1 MNENPSEAS
10 PAPDATKRRPGK
22 WLRRWKWF
30 WRSSVV
36 LLLAVYFTR
45 NLVLGPW
52 VLGKIEEVLAESL
65 GGPVELDGI
74 GGNWWSRIELAT
86 ARTLEDADATPV
98 QSFTVSGVEAQYS
111 LWSLLRGE
119 EAWLARI
126 QIDAV
131 ELVVDGRQGS
141 ASEPSEEQEAAA
153 PPARIPQLEIA
164 SMQLVYRDDEMQAA
178 MRAASLQ
185 SPEAG
190 RLLLQIPELDFARGE
205 QVAPTTSV
213 ATELHYAGG
222 LLEIPSLMV
231 DDIERVQ
238 TARLDLSAV
247 AQGQLGFD
255 LALSVL
261 EGGVQAQGDL
271 RDGRVQAT
279 VSAQGLIAEQLEPY
293 LDLGLRGQLDFT
305 GSVDWPLA
313 VPLDGVA
320 QFEFGAAQ
328 NGWRRVELEAITGSL
343 RVAQGWLV
351 SEEFRAQGPDLHLIA
366 RDCRLPLF
374 AEDPLAAA
382 TGGTIELRVDDL
394 PGWLDRLE
402 LELPPEAGTLQSL
415 ALDAQLRSLAER
427 VEVQL
432 DRLQLNSG
440 MGSWTAQGQTAL
452 FDLQLAAESPVELQL
467 EGSEVSLAEL
477 GDFLREH
484 GRIEEGVPM
493 PNAGRAS
500 LSLEV
505 TGTAAQPRLALTVR
519 VVDLDPGPLHE
530 QLPRGPYQS
539 QLSLVANG
547 QTLRIEPFVLSSP
560 ELECTLQAESQ
571 LPLDLVALSTGE
583 LPSLA
588 GALAADLVL
597 RASLQGPYSGT
608 AELRADLTST
618 LDEDLMP
625 TTSAVEWTLAGEQL
639 AADELTAQIAR
650 LQASGSASWQ
660 GIEPLPVQW
669 QAMLHAEELRREAGR
684 LAALRTEASWSEQRL
699 RARVDSSEDGNFPL
713 LLDAELPLDLAAPTA
728 LPEGPLT
735 AQLSFAQPLDL
746 AVLKQQAE
754 AWGLPLPVEWQE
766 YDAVGALV
774 LGAQAEGSWQDP
786 AIALSLVGESIE
798 WIPRDPEVASPLPEP
813 IDVEATLTQRGGR
826 VELEKMHALSSS
838 AEVNAQGEWTVDTA
852 LLPTLAAGEALPA
865 GQLQFDAWLDLPDVS
880 FLASLP
886 GLRRIEGSA
895 HAQVQVKGTD
905 RAPEITA
912 DWSYRDG
919 ALRLEDP
926 TLAAFERL
934 TFAGRFANQKL
945 ELVDCQGEL
954 GSAPF
959 VATGTVDLASE
970 VPQIDVQLDG
980 TDLLLY
986 RREGVKVRSD
996 TALRIHGPLDAL
1008 RTEGDVT
1015 LTDGR
1020 YTKPVDFI
1028 LPLLRKGQPPT
1039 GGVEGIS
1046 LFSLTPPLDT
1056 MALDLRVHPGSGFR
1070 IKTNVA
1076 NGMIRPDLRLIGTGE
1091 VPYLLGEIY
1100 FDRTILNMP
1109 AHRITLEQGVI
1120 RFTEDSPFVPTLDL
1134 RAGFRRYGYEV
1145 TIIVEGDVTA
1155 PVITMSSVPPLSAEE
1170 LLLFTT
1176 TGQPPQENTNAQEA
1190 LGTVAVYLAQDWL
1203 RRFFGDL
1210 STEEE
1215 ESLFDRIEIEFG
1227 RDSTNQGAETIEGR
1241 FLLRRNNLLE
1251 NDALYLTGERD
1262 AYSDFNLGLRI
1273 RFLFP

>member
-10 PAPDATKRRPGK
+10 PAPDASKRRPGK
-22 WLRRWKWF
+22 WRRRWKWF
-30 WRSSVV
+30 WRSGVV

-52 VLGKIEEVLAESL
+52 MLGKVEGVLAESL

-74 GGNWWSRIELAT
+74 GGNWWSRLELAT
-86 ARTLEDADATPV
+86 ARTLEEADATPV
-98 QSFTVSGVEAQYS
+98 RSFSVSGIAADYS
-111 LWSLLRGE
+111 VWGLLRGE
-119 EAWLARI
+119 EDWLARI
-126 QIDAV
+126 QIDAL
-131 ELVVDGRQGS
+131 ELVIDGTQGGEP
-141 ASEPSEEQEAAA
+141 APSEEEAAA
-153 PPARIPQLEIA
+153 PPARIPELEIG
-164 SMQLVYRDDEMQAA
+164 SIQVVYRDDEMNASL
-178 MRAASLQ
+178 REASLQ

-190 RLLLQIPELDFARGE
+190 RLLLQVPQLDFARGE
-205 QVAPTTSV
+205 QVAPTTAI
-213 ATELHYAGG
+213 ATELRYAAG
-222 LLEIPSLMV
+222 LLEIPSLTV
-231 DDIERVQ
+231 DQVERVQ
-238 TARLDLSAV
+238 TARLDLSGA

-261 EGGVQAQGDL
+261 DGGVQAQGEL
-271 RDGRVQAT
+271 REGRVQAT
-279 VSAQGLIAEQLEPY
+279 LSAQGLIAEQLEPY

-313 VPLDGVA
+313 TPLEGVA

-351 SEEFRAQGPDLHLIA
+351 SEEFRAQGPDLNLIA

-374 AEDPLAAA
+374 AEDPLAA
-382 TGGTIELRVDDL
+382 TTRGTIALRVDDL
-394 PGWLDRLE
+394 PGWLERLE

-415 ALDAQLRSLAER
+415 TLDAQLNSLAER
-427 VEVQL
+427 VDVQL
-432 DRLQLNSG
+432 DRLQLVSG

-452 FDLQLAAESPVELQL
+452 FDLQLTEQSPVALQL
-467 EGSEVSLAEL
+467 EGSEVALQEL
-477 GDFLREH
+477 GAFLREH
-484 GRIEEGVPM
+484 GRIEEGAPL
-493 PNAGRAS
+493 PSAGRAS
-500 LSLEV
+500 LSLQV
-505 TGTAAQPRLALTVR
+505 SGTAAQPQLALALR

-539 QLSLVANG
+539 QLSLVADG
-547 QTLRIEPFVLSSP
+547 QKLRVEPFVLSGP

-571 LPLDLVALSTGE
+571 LPLNLVELSAGQ

-588 GALAADLVL
+588 GDVLANLVL
-597 RASLQGPYSGT
+597 RASPQGPYSGT
-608 AELRADLTST
+608 AELRADLAST
-618 LDEDLMP
+618 LNEELLP
-625 TTSAVEWTLAGEQL
+625 TTSAVQWTMTGEQL
-639 AADELTAQIAR
+639 AAIELAAQIAR

-669 QAMLHAEELRREAGR
+669 QAMLHAEELRRDEGQ

-713 LLDAELPLDLAAPTA
+713 LLDAELPFDLTAPRA

-735 AQLSFAQPLDL
+735 ADLRFAQPLDL

-754 AWGLPLPVEWQE
+754 AWGLPLPPEWKDV
-766 YDAVGALV
+766 DAVGQLV
-774 LGAQAEGSWQDP
+774 LGAQADGSWQDP
-786 AIALSLVGESIE
+786 VIALSLTGESIE
-798 WIPRDPEVASPLPEP
+798 WIPHDPAVPAPFPEP
-813 IDVEATLTQRGGR
+813 LDFEAAATQRGGSLA
-826 VELEKMHALSSS
+826 LESLHALSGP
-838 AEVNAQGEWTVDTA
+838 AEVHAQGRWSADAA
-852 LLPTLAAGEALPA
+852 LLPLLISGEALPT
-865 GQLQFDAWLDLPDVS
+865 GQLQFDASLDLPDVS
-880 FLASLP
+880 FLASFP
-886 GLRRIEGSA
+886 GLRRIEGA
-895 HAQVQVKGTD
+895 ARAEVQVRGSD
-905 RAPEITA
+905 RDPVITA

-919 ALRLEDP
+919 SLRLDDP
-926 TLAAFERL
+926 TLAAFDRL
-934 TFAGRFANQKL
+934 AFAGRYADQKL
-945 ELVDCQGEL
+945 DLVNCHGEL

-959 VATGTVDLASE
+959 VATGMVDLAAE
-970 VPQIDVQLDG
+970 VPQVDVQLDG

-1028 LPLLRKGQPPT
+1028 LPLLRRGQPPT

-1056 MALDLRVHPGSGFR
+1056 MALNLRVHPGSGFR

-1076 NGMIRPDLRLIGTGE
+1076 NGMIRPDLRLVGTGE

-1120 RFTEDSPFVPTLDL
+1120 RFTEDNPFVPTLDL
-1134 RAGFRRYGYEV
+1134 RAGFRRYGYDV

-1176 TGQPPQENTNAQEA
+1176 TGQPPQENANAQEA

-1241 FLLRRNNLLE
+1241 FLLRRDNLFE